1 MAKERRGGQKSQK
14 IDDIFHKRPLKTRLE
29 SKNVLAR
36 LRTGLSFSIQPPPL
50 CKNYDTVRISTTPLK
65 CQLDM
70 DLCETNAE

>member
-1 MAKERRGGQKSQK
+1 MIGN
-14 IDDIFHKRPLKTRLE
+14 
-29 SKNVLAR
+29 SKMSTITSSRKFKKKKNIGKA
-36 LRTGLSFSIQPPPL
+36 TGLSFSIQPPPL